1 MYFARRWW
9 QLPCNH
15 NFVYHVVH
23 AASCASFRRDSWKFF
38 GGVLTF
44 SPSISL
50 SQGLAAGIWLRSLVY
65 GECVF
70 MGTEWGSC
78 QCALLY
84 PAEISRCLH
93 KLTAPE
99 RKLLRLI
106 WFFFFSKQSH
116 TNTGLDSSS
125 GEECCY
131 ASLNKLV
138 FKQRFLWFTADGG
151 MWLMLP
157 FKTLVL

>member
-1 MYFARRWW
+1 MYFAWRWW

-23 AASCASFRRDSWKFF
+23 AASFRRDSWKFF

-44 SPSISL
+44 FFPSISL

-70 MGTEWGSC
+70 MVLSEEVANVLYFTQRRFRGVCINWRHQKESC
-78 QCALLY
+78 CGGFG
-84 PAEISRCLH
+84 
-93 KLTAPE
+93 
-99 RKLLRLI
+99 
-106 WFFFFSKQSH
+106 FFFFSKQSH
-116 TNTGLDSSS
+116 TNTGLDLSS

-138 FKQRFLWFTADGG
+138 FKQSFLWFTADGG